1 MLALS
6 CISVHGW
13 YDQRIG
19 FFLFQELESFGMLQ
33 KIKFTLLILAIAFTL
48 IVALQNT
55 GPTDIEILFYSLNLP
70 KTVLI
75 MAAVAAGFLVG
86 ALMTSRMLRRKQAKP
101 AKPAKAPPAAS
112 SKT

>member
-1 MLALS
+1 
-6 CISVHGW
+6 
-13 YDQRIG
+13 
-19 FFLFQELESFGMLQ
+19 MLQ

-55 GPTDIEILFYSLNLP
+55 ESTKIEILFYSLELP

-86 ALMTSRMLRRKQAKP
+86 AFMTSRMLRRKQAKS
-101 AKPAKAPPAAS
+101 AKVKTSPPVAPRPS
-112 SKT
+112 PS